1 MSGLTAI
8 QKVFSKKMG
17 KTRVEVG
24 EINEAKVDF
33 LMLHEVTG
41 PLAVE
46 EFEKVSGR
54 VWDPSRVVVIFDHDV
69 PPSTIELASQ
79 MKRMRSFVRK
89 HGIGNFFEVGRGG
102 IAHQVFFEE
111 GFDTPGFLI
120 IGVDSHTCTAGAT
133 GAVGIGVGSTDAA
146 IVLATGEIWLRVPET
161 MLVEVE
167 GEFRKGVFAKDLAL
181 KTVGTVGA
189 NGATYKA
196 VEYAGETIRRLSL
209 SERLTL
215 ANLSV
220 EMGAKTGIVQTD
232 SKSREYAESFNK
244 EKEFMDVV
252 SDPDSDFEKIE
263 IDVSELEP
271 VVSVPHSVDNVKPV
285 REAEGLEIDQAF
297 LGSCTNGR
305 LDDLTIAFK
314 MLKGR
319 RIAPNVRLVVSPA
332 SVKIYR
338 EALKTGIVEEI
349 MRAGG
354 IVTSPTCGACLGMSR
369 GVLAKGEVAVSSS
382 NRNFIGRMGDKESR
396 VFLASP
402 ATVVASALEGRISD
416 PRRYLS

>member
-8 QKVFSKKMG
+8 QKVFSKKTG

-24 EINEAKVDF
+24 EMIKAKVDF

-46 EFEKVSGR
+46 EFEKISSK
-54 VWDPSRVVVIFDHDV
+54 VWDPDRVVVIFDHDV

-79 MKRMRSFVRK
+79 MKTMRGFVRK
-89 HGIGNFFEVGRGG
+89 YGIRNFFEVGRGG
-102 IAHQVFFEE
+102 IAHQVLFEE
-111 GFDTPGFLI
+111 GFDVPGYLI

-133 GAVGIGVGSTDAA
+133 GAVGVGVGSTDAA
-146 IVLATGEIWLRVPET
+146 VVLATGEIWLRVPET
-161 MLVEVE
+161 ILIEVK
-167 GEFRKGVFAKDLAL
+167 GEFGRGVFAKDLAL

-215 ANLSV
+215 ANLSI
-220 EMGAKTGIVQTD
+220 ETGAKTGIVQTD
-232 SKSREYAESFNK
+232 SKSREYVESFNRQT
-244 EKEFMDVV
+244 EFMDIR
-252 SDPDSDFEKIE
+252 SDPDSEFEKIE
-263 IDVSELEP
+263 IDASELEP
-271 VVSVPHSVDNVKPV
+271 VVSIPHSVDNIKPV
-285 REAEGLEIDQAF
+285 REVEGLEIDQAF

-305 LDDLTIAFK
+305 LDDLIVAFK

-319 RIAPNVRLVVSPA
+319 RIASNVRLVVSPA
-332 SVKIYR
+332 SVKVYM
-338 EALKTGIVEEI
+338 EALKMGIIEEI

-402 ATVVASALEGRISD
+402 ATVVASALEGKISD

>member
-8 QKVFSKKMG
+8 QKVFSKKTG

-24 EINEAKVDF
+24 EIIEAKVDF

-46 EFEKVSGR
+46 EFEKISSK
-54 VWDPSRVVVIFDHDV
+54 VWDPDRVVVIFDHDV
-69 PPSTIELASQ
+69 PPSTIALASQ
-79 MKRMRSFVRK
+79 MKKMRSFVRK
-89 HGIGNFFEVGRGG
+89 YCIRNFFEVGRGG
-102 IAHQVFFEE
+102 IAHQVLFEE
-111 GFDTPGFLI
+111 GFDMPGYLI

-161 MLVEVE
+161 MLIEVE
-167 GEFRKGVFAKDLAL
+167 GEFGRGVFAKDLAL
-181 KTVGTVGA
+181 KIVGTVGA

-215 ANLSV
+215 TNLSV

-232 SKSREYAESFNK
+232 SKSREYAESLNK
-244 EKEFMDVV
+244 QTEFMDVG
-252 SDPDSDFEKIE
+252 SDPDSDFSKIE
-263 IDVSELEP
+263 IDASELEP

-285 REAEGLEIDQAF
+285 REVEGLEIDQAF

-305 LDDLTIAFK
+305 LEDLTVAFK
-314 MLKGR
+314 MLEGR

-332 SVKIYR
+332 SVKVYR
-338 EALKTGIVEEI
+338 EALQMGIIEEI

-382 NRNFIGRMGDKESR
+382 NRNFIGRMGDKESK

-402 ATVVASALEGRISD
+402 ATVIASALEGKISD

>member
-8 QKVFSKKMG
+8 QKVFSKKTD
-17 KTRVEVG
+17 KKSVEVG
-24 EINEAKVDF
+24 EIIEAKVDF

-46 EFEKVSGR
+46 EFEKISGK
-54 VWDPSRVVVIFDHDV
+54 VWDPNRVVVIFDHDV

-79 MKRMRSFVRK
+79 MKTMRNFVRK
-89 HGIGNFFEVGRGG
+89 YGISNFFEVGRGG
-102 IAHQVFFEE
+102 IAHQVLFEE
-111 GFDTPGFLI
+111 GFDIPGSLI

-161 MLVEVE
+161 MLIEVK

-189 NGATYKA
+189 NGATYKT

-215 ANLSV
+215 TNLSV

-232 SKSREYAESFNK
+232 SKSRDYAESFNK
-244 EKEFMDVV
+244 QTEFMDVV
-252 SDPDSDFEKIE
+252 SDPDSDLEKIE

-285 REAEGLEIDQAF
+285 REVEGLEIDQAF

-305 LDDLTIAFK
+305 LDDLTVAFK

-319 RIAPNVRLVVSPA
+319 RIASNVRLVVSPA
-332 SVKIYR
+332 SVRVYV
-338 EALKTGIVEEI
+338 EALKMGIIEEI

-354 IVTSPTCGACLGMSR
+354 VVTSPTCGACLGMSR

-382 NRNFIGRMGDKESR
+382 NRNFIGRMGDKESK

-402 ATVVASALEGRISD
+402 ATVVASALEGKISD
-416 PRRYLS
+416 PRRYL